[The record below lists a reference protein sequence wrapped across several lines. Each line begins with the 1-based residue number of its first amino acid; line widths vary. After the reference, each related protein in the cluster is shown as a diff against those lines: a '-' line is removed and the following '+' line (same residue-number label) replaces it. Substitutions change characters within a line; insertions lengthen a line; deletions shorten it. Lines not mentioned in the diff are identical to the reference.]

1 MKEEQIHTLIKLRKW
16 SHNGVKEISNGA
28 TLICHVPHIAPQAWL
43 HTIYAGLTDKNMDVL
58 QENIRGIL
66 PKDYVDLLKCT
77 NGINIF
83 SDSLSIWGMRTSNAR
98 RGEDA
103 IQPYDL
109 VSLNEEKIGRIPD
122 KWLAFG
128 SYSWDGSTMI
138 YDFSK
143 SNCKV
148 FRCECDS
155 VKILQEWSDLWTWLD
170 SEIERLSLLFDENGI
185 EYDEDTPTMPT

>member
-1 MKEEQIHTLIKLRKW
+1 MKEEQINTLIKLRKW

-170 SEIERLSLLFDENGI
+170 SEIERLSLLFDENGS
-185 EYDEDTPTMPT
+185 EYDED